1 MKLRVATVQFAPE
14 KGAIE
19 ANITSLGS
27 IVSQCAQDGVDL
39 VVFPESATTS
49 YYLQGG
55 VDEQS
60 MSAEELG
67 EALSHSIVGL
77 KEPIDVCIGFYE
89 RGDGR
94 TFNSALYATFS
105 PDGWELVHCYRKFFL
120 PSYRV
125 FDEKRYIQP
134 GDEMGVFDTRFG
146 KIGVLICEDLWH
158 SALRTALAL
167 HGATILL
174 VLVASPGRGFQG
186 AEPSNIDRYRRML
199 QGAAEEHG
207 SFVISSMLVGFE
219 EGRGMAGGSRVF
231 GPFGDELVC
240 GPIQDEH
247 IAVAEI
253 DLEDCAIARS
263 QMPLLDDLRQ
273 RLPQIVEFLEATTTE
288 SD

>member
-1 MKLRVATVQFAPE
+1 MKLRAATVQFAPE

-19 ANITSLGS
+19 ANITRLGS
-27 IVSQCAQDGVDL
+27 IVSQCVQDGVDL

-60 MSAEELG
+60 MSAQELG
-67 EALSHSIVGL
+67 DGL
-77 KEPIDVCIGFYE
+77 RAAVAGLDRPVDVCLGFYE

-94 TFNSALYATFS
+94 TFNSALYATFT
-105 PDGWELVHCYRKFFL
+105 PDGWEQVHCYRKFFL

-134 GDEMGVFDTRFG
+134 GDELGVFDTRFG
-146 KIGVLICEDLWH
+146 RIGLLICEDLWH

-167 HGATILL
+167 HGATTLL

-186 AEPSNIDRYRRML
+186 VEPSNIDRYRRML
-199 QGAAEEHG
+199 QSAAEEHG
-207 SFVISSMLVGFE
+207 SFVIGSMLVGFE
-219 EGRGMAGGSRVF
+219 EGRGMAGGSRIF

-247 IAVAEI
+247 IAVA
-253 DLEDCAIARS
+253 DLDIGDCSIARS
-263 QMPLLDDLRQ
+263 QTPLLDDLRQ
-273 RLPQIVEFLEATTTE
+273 RLPQIVEFFQDKP
-288 SD
+288 S